1 MSLFKINKKKNDEK
15 NLSPINFWYLKNRRD
30 TFMNTFLPVYVKMV
44 CLEELKQTDF
54 GQQLVHFR
62 DRITKK
68 DNNK

>member
-1 MSLFKINKKKNDEK
+1 MKK
-15 NLSPINFWYLKNRRD
+15 NLSPINFWYSKKRRD
-30 TFMNTFLPVYVKMV
+30 PFINTFLPVYVKMV
-44 CLEELKQTDF
+44 CLELKQTNF